1 MKRIFVLVVLL
12 IVAGDAS
19 FASVIADSSVPDA
32 WRAWRY
38 SRAIEVPVK
47 VPNDVTSPS
56 AAARIDIPFDLYRH
70 SEHDLSDLRIIDEN
84 GAETPFL
91 FYGPQ
96 FQPPTENRAA
106 TLREQ
111 SFLPNEYT
119 QLVID
124 LGPTTVFHNGVEIR
138 TSETNFINWVEIAVS
153 DDAKTWRIVKDRAP
167 ISSFVRE
174 NITGSRLV
182 RYPDT
187 NARYIRERIF
197 EPAHRFPVSSA
208 SVLFVQEP
216 KETPQEALPI
226 ALQLDSNASSNA
238 SSNGSSHAPKTS
250 TRWTVDL
257 GQGNA
262 PVDGVRFATTQAQF
276 FRVVRLQSSDDNENW
291 VEYCDGEIYRY
302 KQGEKQAESLQ
313 VTTPYVYW
321 KPRYWRIEILNANDA
336 PLTGV
341 TATLLATPRV
351 LLFYPQPGHAYR
363 IIYGNTSAKQPS
375 YDLAR
380 TFDPHAWPQAV
391 PASLASEAATAN
403 FVDTRPFT
411 ERHPYVLWIAFLFAV
426 AALGYAALRA
436 LKSPGG
442 QNA

>member
-1 MKRIFVLVVLL
+1 MKRAFALAVL
-12 IVAGDAS
+12 IIIAS
-19 FASVIADSSVPDA
+19 AATFASVFADSSVADA

-38 SRAIEVPVK
+38 SRAIEVPVDAA
-47 VPNDVTSPS
+47 NPS
-56 AAARIDIPFDLYRH
+56 AAARIEIPFDLYRH

-119 QLVID
+119 QLVVD

-138 TSETNFINWVEIAVS
+138 TSDTNFINWVEIAVS
-153 DDAKTWRIVKDRAP
+153 DDAQTWRIVKDRAP

-174 NITGSRLV
+174 NIAGSRLV

-216 KETPQEALPI
+216 KETPQETLPI

-238 SSNGSSHAPKTS
+238 AKTS

-257 GQGNA
+257 GQNNV
-262 PVDGVRFATTQAQF
+262 PVDGVRFTTTQPQF
-276 FRVVRLQSSDDNENW
+276 FRVMRLQSSDDNENW

-302 KQGEKQAESLQ
+302 KQAEKQTESLQ
-313 VTTPYVYW
+313 LTTPFVYW

-351 LLFYPQPGHAYR
+351 LLFYPQTGHTYR
-363 IIYGNTSAKQPS
+363 IIYGNTSAKQPT

-380 TFDPHAWPQAV
+380 TFDPHTWPQAM
-391 PASLASEAATAN
+391 PATLASEAATAN

-436 LKSPGG
+436 LKSPDG

>member
-1 MKRIFVLVVLL
+1 MKRVLALAILL
-12 IVAGDAS
+12 IVAGVAS
-19 FASVIADSSVPDA
+19 AAMFTSAFADSNAPDA

-38 SRAIEVPVK
+38 SRAIELPV
-47 VPNDVTSPS
+47 DVANPS
-56 AAARIDIPFDLYRH
+56 AAARIEIPFDLYRH

-96 FQPPTENRAA
+96 FQPPIENRAA

-124 LGPTTVFHNGVEIR
+124 LGPMTVFHNGVEIR

-174 NITGSRLV
+174 NIAGSRLV

-216 KETPQEALPI
+216 KETPQETLPI
-226 ALQLDSNASSNA
+226 ALQLDLKAAKN
-238 SSNGSSHAPKTS
+238 S
-250 TRWTVDL
+250 TRWMMDL
-257 GQGNA
+257 GQSNI
-262 PVDGVRFATTQAQF
+262 PVDGVRFATTQPQF
-276 FRVVRLQSSDDNENW
+276 FRIVRLQSSDDNENW
-291 VEYCDGEIYRY
+291 VEYCDGEVYRY
-302 KQGEKQAESLQ
+302 KQAEKQTESLQ
-313 VTTPYVYW
+313 VTTPFVYW

-341 TATLLATPRV
+341 SATLLATPRV

-363 IIYGNTSAKQPS
+363 IIYGNASAKQPT

-380 TFDPHAWPQAV
+380 TFDPHTWPQAV
-391 PASLASEAATAN
+391 PATLANEAATAN
-403 FVDTRPFT
+403 FIDTRPFT

-436 LKSPGG
+436 LKSPDG

>member
-1 MKRIFVLVVLL
+1 MKRAFALAVL
-12 IVAGDAS
+12 IIIAS
-19 FASVIADSSVPDA
+19 AATFASVFADSSVADA

-38 SRAIEVPVK
+38 SRAIEVPVDAA
-47 VPNDVTSPS
+47 NPS
-56 AAARIDIPFDLYRH
+56 AAARIEIPFDLYRH

-119 QLVID
+119 QLVVD

-138 TSETNFINWVEIAVS
+138 TSDTNFINWVEIAVS
-153 DDAKTWRIVKDRAP
+153 DDAQTWRIVKDRAP

-174 NITGSRLV
+174 NIAGSRLV

-216 KETPQEALPI
+216 KETPQETLPI

-238 SSNGSSHAPKTS
+238 AKTS

-257 GQGNA
+257 GQSNV
-262 PVDGVRFATTQAQF
+262 PVDGVRFTTTQPQF
-276 FRVVRLQSSDDNENW
+276 FRVMRLQSSDDNENW

-302 KQGEKQAESLQ
+302 KQAEKQTESLQ
-313 VTTPYVYW
+313 LTTPFVYW

-351 LLFYPQPGHAYR
+351 LLFYPQTGHTYR
-363 IIYGNTSAKQPS
+363 IIYGNTSAKQPT

-380 TFDPHAWPQAV
+380 TFDPHTWPQAM
-391 PASLASEAATAN
+391 PATLASEAATAN

-436 LKSPGG
+436 LKSPDG